1 MRHQNNIGS
10 FFISLLSVLILGL
23 CVQDLQA
30 QEVKKNKLRLN
41 AQYVKISNGVAYF
54 DIKASARVEKKNVAV
69 SGIEVQ
75 VYNTLDEEKIELGK
89 TSIHHNGKGKFI
101 LKGFNALK
109 KDTAGVFNIL
119 ISFKGNEMYTR
130 AKRNISFRD
139 VNLSAEM
146 VVKDSINYIQARLTD
161 IDKNPIAEL
170 PLKIEV
176 QRLLRNYLIGD
187 EFNMTDEN
195 GTIFVPIEEELP
207 GVDGKLIFE
216 VVLNENDDF
225 GTVKTLVEANIGIP
239 IVDES
244 TFDKRT
250 MWSTRDKTPIFL
262 LIFPNILI
270 IGTLGLIL
278 YLIINLFRI
287 SKSKNSN
294 NETI

>member
-1 MRHQNNIGS
+1 MRRQNNFGS
-10 FFISLLSVLILGL
+10 FFISLFSLLILGL
-23 CVQDLQA
+23 SVQGIQA

-41 AQYVKISNGVAYF
+41 AQYVKISNGQSYF

-69 SGIEVQ
+69 SGIEIN
-75 VYNTLDEEKIELGK
+75 VYLTSKEGQIELGK
-89 TSIHHNGKGKFI
+89 TATNHNGKGQFI
-101 LKGFNALK
+101 LKDFNTLK
-109 KDTAGVFNIL
+109 SDTAGVFNVV

-130 AKRNISFRD
+130 AKRRVSFRD
-139 VNLSAEM
+139 VHLSAEM
-146 VVKDSINYIQARLTD
+146 VLKDSINYIQARLTD
-161 IDKNPIAEL
+161 ADENPIAEL

-176 QRLLRNYLIGD
+176 QRLIRNYLLGD

-207 GVDGKLIFE
+207 GVDGILIFE
-216 VVLNENDDF
+216 VILNENDDF
-225 GTVKTLVEANIGIP
+225 GTVKTLVESDIGIP

-270 IGTLGLIL
+270 IGTWGLIL
-278 YLIINLFRI
+278 YLIINLFKI
-287 SKSKNSN
+287 SKAKS
-294 NETI
+294 

>member
-10 FFISLLSVLILGL
+10 FFISLLSILILGL
-23 CVQDLQA
+23 SVQNIQA

-41 AQYVKISNGVAYF
+41 AQYVKISNGQSYF
-54 DIKASARVEKKNVAV
+54 DIKASARVDKKNVAV
-69 SGIEVQ
+69 SGIEIN
-75 VYNTLDEEKIELGK
+75 VYNTSEEGQIELGK
-89 TSIHHNGKGKFI
+89 TATNHNGKGKFI
-101 LKGFNALK
+101 LKDFNALK
-109 KDTAGVFNIL
+109 SDTSGVFNIE
-119 ISFKGNEMYTR
+119 ISFKGNEMYSR
-130 AKRNISFRD
+130 AKRSISFRD

-146 VVKDSINYIQARLTD
+146 VLKDSINYIEARLTD
-161 IDKNPIAEL
+161 VDENPIAEL

-176 QRLLRNYLIGD
+176 QRLLRNYLLGD

-207 GVDGKLIFE
+207 GVDGRLTFE
-216 VVLNENDDF
+216 VILNDNDDF
-225 GTVKTLVEANIGIP
+225 GTVKTLVESNIGIP

-270 IGTLGLIL
+270 IGTWGLIL
-278 YLIINLFRI
+278 FLIINLFKI
-287 SKSKNSN
+287 SKAKS
-294 NETI
+294 